1 MDKNLKN
8 LIKLLDPDQQRLVRD
23 IGTKKQWY
31 VINEKLYGAEVNFI
45 DNTLKIL
52 IKGHD
57 KPEVL
62 LQEPLQNFEKFNGG
76 MELYVNKKVR
86 AHVN

>member
-1 MDKNLKN
+1 MNDQLKKM
-8 LIKLLDPDQQRLVRD
+8 IKFLDPDQQKLVRELG
-23 IGTKKQWY
+23 IKKEWY
-31 VINEKLYGAEVNFI
+31 IVNEKLYGAEVNFI

-62 LQEPLQNFEKFNGG
+62 LQEPLTNYEKFNGG
-76 MELYVNKKVR
+76 MELYVKKKVR